1 MNNCKSNACHI
12 SNMSLE
18 AIAHMHLV
26 VVATR
31 RVCGGKQEIQ
41 SIICFGKDLRFPACG
56 HITVARFSES
66 DSH

>member
-1 MNNCKSNACHI
+1 MT
-12 SNMSLE
+12 LG
-18 AIAHMHLV
+18 AIAQIHLV

-31 RVCGGKQEIQ
+31 RACGGKQEIQ

-56 HITVARFSES
+56 HITVAHFSES